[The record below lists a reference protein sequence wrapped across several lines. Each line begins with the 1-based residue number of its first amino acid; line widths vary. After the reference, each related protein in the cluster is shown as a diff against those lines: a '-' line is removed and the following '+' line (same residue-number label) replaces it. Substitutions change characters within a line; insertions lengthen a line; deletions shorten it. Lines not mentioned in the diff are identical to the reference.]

1 MTTTPLNISVS
12 VSRPEELLAALPH
25 LVGFTPVDS
34 LVVLTLRGAEGDSS
48 LGSALRMDL
57 PCVTRHAEAVR
68 YLFDGPLAAQRTDA
82 LLAIVIGAR
91 RSHRCRE
98 HCLPGCVAAAEAN
111 EQLSADAGLHEH
123 AELPHAELIGC
134 LEQAAHQAGMGFVHG
149 LWAPEVATGAPWR
162 CFRDSDCQGELP
174 DVRSSS
180 VAAAMTAAG
189 VVAFRDRDELAG
201 LVAPESTAIREWRS
215 ERLDTM
221 LREREDMGERPV
233 RDEVRTVFGAIERT
247 GRGGALTEDDLL
259 RVLLAVSQ
267 SQIRD
272 LVLGTALGEK
282 AAAAEQLWLTL
293 VRKAPEPEVADVAA
307 LLAFSAYL
315 RGDGALASV
324 ALERIEN
331 CRPEHTL
338 GLLLRQ
344 AINAGLPP
352 DKLRRIAE
360 DSAADAQIGLDE
372 DGAE

>member
-25 LVGFTPVDS
+25 LVGFTPADS
-34 LVVLTLRGAEGDSS
+34 LVVLTLRGEEGDSS

-57 PCVTRHAEAVR
+57 PCATRHAEAVR
-68 YLFDGPLAAQRTDA
+68 YLLDGPLAAQRVDA
-82 LLAIVIGAR
+82 LFAIVIGAR
-91 RSHRCRE
+91 RPHRCRA
-98 HCLPGCVAAAEAN
+98 HCPPGCAAAAEVN
-111 EQLSADAGLHEH
+111 EHRSAEAVRDEH
-123 AELPHAELIGC
+123 AELPHAELVDH
-134 LEQAAHQAGMGFVHG
+134 LEQAARQAGMGFVHA
-149 LWAPEVATGAPWR
+149 LWAPEISTGAPWR
-162 CFRDSDCQGELP
+162 CFRENDCHGQLP

-189 VVAFRDRDELAG
+189 VVAFRDRDELTE
-201 LVAPESTAIREWRS
+201 LVAPESTATRQWRS
-215 ERLDTM
+215 DRLDTM
-221 LREREDMGERPV
+221 LSEREGAGERPV
-233 RDEVRTVFGAIERT
+233 RDEIRTVFGAIERT
-247 GRGGALTEDDLL
+247 GQGGALTEDDLL

-267 SQIRD
+267 TQVRD
-272 LVLGTALGEK
+272 LVLGTALGPK

-293 VRKAPEPEVADVAA
+293 VRKAPDPEVADVAA

-324 ALERIEN
+324 ALERIEH

-338 GLLLRQ
+338 GLLLRR
-344 AINAGLPP
+344 AVNAGLPP

-360 DSAADAQIGLDE
+360 DAATDAQIGLDE